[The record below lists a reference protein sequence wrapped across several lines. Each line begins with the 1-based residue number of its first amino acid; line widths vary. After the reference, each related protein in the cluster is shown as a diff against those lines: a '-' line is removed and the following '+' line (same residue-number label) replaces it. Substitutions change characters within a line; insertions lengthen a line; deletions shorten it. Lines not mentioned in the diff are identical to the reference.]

1 MPEPQPHPH
10 PLRILIL
17 GTSIAGPALASY
29 LLLSPTL
36 SSSLSITLLERSP
49 TPRTT
54 GQNIDLRGVGIECV
68 QRLGLL
74 PTIRQHLTGEAGV
87 HWVDERDFPVASIP
101 ASKAGEAQG
110 PTAELEI
117 LRGRLAGCLVRRCE
131 ELGKERGGS
140 GVEFMYGDHV
150 EKIEQEGEEVRVK
163 LANSKREMVFD
174 LVVGADGLQSKTR
187 RQVFGL
193 SGETSRVHRLHIY
206 GAFFSMPRTEADDDW
221 RRWFHAPGRRGVM
234 IRPSDRPDRVTVFMH
249 KKTSSEEEAAP
260 FEEAARSAYGETKAQ
275 KRLMKETFKGMVWRE
290 ERILRELEESEDFY
304 YSPVAQVKMEK
315 WIHGRVV
322 LLGDAAHSP
331 SPLSGMGTTLA
342 LSGAYNL
349 AGALS
354 THPDD
359 IPAALALYEETQR
372 PLVEA
377 GQRLSP
383 AISLLYDSDSAWRVW
398 AVNWFAAGVSYFGPV
413 MKAVFNVVG
422 GEANRKGMGL
432 REFGLRRG
440 EEVDLRFELEVLI
453 GEENGHRRRE
463 RKRRNSEL

>member
-1 MPEPQPHPH
+1 MPEKL
-10 PLRILIL
+10 LRILIL

-54 GQNIDLRGVGIECV
+54 GQNIDLRGVGIECI

-74 PTIRQHLTGEAGV
+74 STIRQHLTGEAGV
-87 HWVDERDFPVASIP
+87 HWVDENDRPVASIT
-101 ASKAGEAQG
+101 ASKEGDEAQG

-117 LRGRLAGCLVRRCE
+117 LRGRLAEVLVGRCE
-131 ELGKERGGS
+131 ELGEGR
-140 GVEFMYGDHV
+140 VEFMYGDYV
-150 EKIEQEGEEVRVK
+150 EKIEQDEEEVRVR
-163 LANSKREMVFD
+163 LAKGKKEMVFD

-193 SGETSRVHRLHIY
+193 SGESDRVHRLDIY

-249 KKTSSEEEAAP
+249 KKTSSDEEAAP
-260 FEEAARSAYGETKAQ
+260 FQEVARSAYGETKAQ
-275 KRLMKETFKGMVWRE
+275 KELMKETFRGMVWQE
-290 ERILRELEESEDFY
+290 ERILRELEDSEDFY

-315 WIHGRVV
+315 WSRGRVV

-359 IPAALALYEETQR
+359 IPAALALYEEAQR

-377 GQRLSP
+377 GQKLSP
-383 AISLLYDSDSAWRVW
+383 AINLLYDSDSPWRVW
-398 AVNWFAAGVSYFGPV
+398 AVNWFAAGVSYFAPV
-413 MKAVFNVVG
+413 MKAFFKVVG
-422 GEANRKGMGL
+422 GEANRKGVWL
-432 REFGLRRG
+432 SEYGLRRG
-440 EEVDLRFELEVLI
+440 EEVI
-453 GEENGHRRRE
+453 
-463 RKRRNSEL
+463 